1 MKKRTVP
8 RPSATSIYPNQ
19 NGFLKQI
26 FDRVPARKI
35 LCVALDFAKEKH
47 MALCCDGNGE
57 ILKDPFPVHNSTQ
70 GVEFLCEQ
78 VLASARRRKIS
89 KCNIFFGGEDEA
101 SYVAN
106 FTAALRARQFL
117 VMRVNAYDAKES
129 RQNRIASTDLLDLL
143 GIAHTLLSRRAQNT
157 APFGGKQQDP
167 DDTMPKEDLYYQI
180 RELSRSRRL
189 LVRQQTAASNRIH
202 ALADQ
207 LFPGF
212 LSPTKSGL
220 TPFCEASIALMKER
234 FSAPEIA
241 RRRPRT
247 LADFLARHH
256 VREPHECAAKLIAL
270 ASQALPPQPHRL
282 ASLQTSI
289 SAAADL
295 RQCLQRN
302 ADLLRHQASL
312 LLLQTPYALLT
323 SIPGIGFTLANGVA
337 GELGDPFSLRSTD
350 RLCSYAGIVPATF
363 QTGGPDQPA
372 AQGHTMARCNR
383 ILKDWVVQSAQKIHL
398 YGPPELKERISRW
411 NANGQHGIYAAARR
425 YLRLLRSLVLNQTP
439 YLEPCGRGSSASQ
452 EQLQAAAQNSW
463 NVMMR
468 KWRTVPGALDFL
480 IKEKTP
486 LGFWREIV
494 MESRSVHLPLK

>member
-1 MKKRTVP
+1 MRKRTLP
-8 RPSATSIYPNQ
+8 RPSTTSIYPNQ
-19 NGFLKQI
+19 NLLLKQI

-35 LCVALDFAKEKH
+35 LCVALDYAKETH
-47 MALCCDGNGE
+47 MALCCDGNGD

-70 GVEFLCEQ
+70 GVEFLRQQ

-89 KCNIFFGGEDEA
+89 NCNIFFGGEDEA

-117 VMRVNAYDAKES
+117 VLRVNAYDAKES

-157 APFGGKQQDP
+157 DP
-167 DDTMPKEDLYYQI
+167 VRDRHPCTHNSMPQEDLYYQI
-180 RELSRSRRL
+180 RQLSRARRL

-202 ALADQ
+202 ALVDQ

-220 TPFCEASIALMKER
+220 TPFCEASIALMMDR

-256 VREPHECAAKLIAL
+256 VREPDACATKLIAL
-270 ASQALPPQPHRL
+270 ASQALPPQPYRI
-282 ASLQTSI
+282 ASLQASI
-289 SAAADL
+289 CAAADL
-295 RQCLQRN
+295 RRCLQRN
-302 ADLLRHQASL
+302 AELLQHQTAL

-337 GELGDPFSLRSTD
+337 GELGDPFALRSTD
-350 RLCSYAGIVPATF
+350 RLCAYAGIVPATF

-372 AQGHTMARCNR
+372 AHGHTMARCNR
-383 ILKDWVVQSAQKIHL
+383 ILKDWVVQSAQKIYLH
-398 YGPPELKERISRW
+398 GPPELKERISRW

-439 YLEPCGRGSSASQ
+439 YLDPSGRGANASQ
-452 EQLQAAAQNSW
+452 EQLQAAAQNAWS
-463 NVMMR
+463 VMMR
-468 KWRTVPGALDFL
+468 KWRTIPGALHCL
-480 IKEKTP
+480 KNEATT
-486 LGFWREIV
+486 LGTWRQIV
-494 MESRSVHLPLK
+494 MASRSIHLPLQ

>member
-1 MKKRTVP
+1 MKKRTDP
-8 RPSATSIYPNQ
+8 RPTTTSIYPNQ
-19 NGFLKQI
+19 NVLLKQI

-78 VLASARRRKIS
+78 ALASARRRKIS

-106 FTAALRARQFL
+106 FTAALRAREFL
-117 VMRVNAYDAKES
+117 VLRVNAYDAKES

-157 APFGGKQQDP
+157 APFGGKQPDP
-167 DDTMPKEDLYYQI
+167 ENSMPKEDLYYQI
-180 RELSRSRRL
+180 RELSRSRRV

-220 TPFCEASIALMKER
+220 TPFCDASIALMKER

-270 ASQALPPQPHRL
+270 ASQAIPPQPHRL
-282 ASLQTSI
+282 ASLQASI

-312 LLLQTPYALLT
+312 LLLQTPYAFLT

-337 GELGDPFSLRSTD
+337 GELGDPFALRSTD
-350 RLCSYAGIVPATF
+350 RLCGYSGIVPATF

-372 AQGHTMARCNR
+372 TQGHTMARCNR

-411 NANGQHGIYAAARR
+411 NANGQHGIYAASRR

-439 YLEPCGRGSSASQ
+439 YLEPTGRGASASQ
-452 EQLQAAAQNSW
+452 EQLQVAAQNAWS
-463 NVMMR
+463 VMMR

-480 IKEKTP
+480 KHESTP
-486 LGFWREIV
+486 LGFWRETV
-494 MESRSVHLPLK
+494 MASRSIHLPLK